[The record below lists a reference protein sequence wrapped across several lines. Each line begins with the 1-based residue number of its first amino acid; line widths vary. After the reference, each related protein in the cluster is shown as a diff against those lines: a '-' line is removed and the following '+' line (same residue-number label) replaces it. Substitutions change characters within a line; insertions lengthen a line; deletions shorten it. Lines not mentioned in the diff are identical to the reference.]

1 MVSMQSLWGAWAR
14 WLRGVG
20 LCAMAGVGSLA
31 CSAELSVAVAANFM
45 APMHK
50 LAAAFERD
58 TGHRLRLSFGSTG
71 RMVAQIRHGAPFDV
85 FLAADED
92 GPARLVQERLAAA
105 NSRHTYATGRLVL
118 WSLQPGLV
126 DARGEVL
133 RRAEAPQLAHL
144 AHLAI
149 ADPKLAPYGRAAVQV
164 LDSLGLRALWAS
176 RLVQGESI
184 TQAHQFVASGN
195 ATFGLVALSQVFDGD
210 RLIKGSA
217 WVVPAQ
223 LHSPIRQDMVLLTRG
238 QSHPAAAA
246 FMAYMRSDA
255 ARVIIKRSGY
265 EL

>member
-1 MVSMQSLWGAWAR
+1 MGMQSLKGA
-14 WLRGVG
+14 WLRGWRGLLGWRVVG
-20 LCAMAGVGSLA
+20 LCFVVWA
-31 CSAELSVAVAANFM
+31 CLPARSAELSVAVAANFM

-85 FLAADED
+85 LLAADEE
-92 GPARLVQERLAAA
+92 GPARLVQERLALAT
-105 NSRHTYATGRLVL
+105 SRHTFATGRLVL

-133 RRAEAPQLAHL
+133 RRADVAY
-144 AHLAI
+144 LAI
-149 ADPKLAPYGRAAVQV
+149 ADPKLAPYGRASVQV
-164 LDSLGLRALWAS
+164 LEGLGLRAQWAS
-176 RLVQGESI
+176 RLVQGESM

-195 ATFGLVALSQVFDGD
+195 AELGLVALSQVFDGD

-223 LHSPIRQDMVLLTRG
+223 LHTPIRQDMVLLVRG

-255 ARVIIKRSGY
+255 ARTIIKRAGY

>member
-1 MVSMQSLWGAWAR
+1 MPNLRVAWAR
-14 WLRGVG
+14 WVRVVG
-20 LCAMAGVGSLA
+20 LCAMAGVGSFA
-31 CSAELSVAVAANFM
+31 WSAELSVAVAANFM

-85 FLAADED
+85 FLAADEE
-92 GPARLVQERLAAA
+92 GPIRLVQERLAAA
-105 NSRHTYATGRLVL
+105 SSRHTYAIGRLVL

-133 RRAEAPQLAHL
+133 RRAEVG
-144 AHLAI
+144 HLAI
-149 ADPKLAPYGRAAVQV
+149 ADPKLAPYGRASVQV
-164 LDSLGLRALWAS
+164 LDSLGLRALWA
-176 RLVQGESI
+176 RGLVQGESI

-195 ATFGLVALSQVFDGD
+195 AALGLVALSQVFEGE

-246 FMAYMRSDA
+246 FMAYMRSEA
-255 ARVIIKRSGY
+255 ARVIIRRAGY